1 MGEITFESKA
11 VELQLGAFRD
21 FLSEKIKGYDAVV
34 IAEDKNIYLT
44 GIVGIVQEVS
54 LGLLPMYIGRTALEL
69 ANIKKKLISTNIN
82 AFWIFDN
89 KHNCIDDE
97 PRCEQ
102 LVFKWQV
109 EEGNLLVSSSHRLVG
124 TIHHRGFQS

>member
-1 MGEITFESKA
+1 MSKITFESKA
-11 VELQLGAFRD
+11 VEIHLASFRD
-21 FLSEKIKGYDAVV
+21 FLSEKIKGYDAVA
-34 IAEDKNIYLT
+34 ISEDKNIFLT

-69 ANIKKKLISTNIN
+69 ANIKKKLTRENIN

-89 KHNCIDDE
+89 KHNCMDDE
-97 PRCEQ
+97 PRYEQ
-102 LVFKWQV
+102 LVFKWKL

-124 TIHHRGFQS
+124 KIRHRGFQS